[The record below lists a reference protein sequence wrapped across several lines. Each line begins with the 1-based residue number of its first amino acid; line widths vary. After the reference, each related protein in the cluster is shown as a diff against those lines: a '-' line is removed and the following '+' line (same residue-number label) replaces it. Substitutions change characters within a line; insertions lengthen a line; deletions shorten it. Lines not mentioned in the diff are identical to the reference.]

1 VTCAPR
7 GDPDRVPPS
16 YEIRL
21 ICQDGVQ
28 DDVFDD
34 LTVIRVGSVLFLRG
48 CLDQS
53 ALHGVLE
60 RIRVAGWQVLDV
72 RRVRST
78 PRAEA
83 ARG

>member
-1 VTCAPR
+1 VPR
-7 GDPDRVPPS
+7 S

-21 ICQDGVQ
+21 ICQDGVPG
-28 DDVFDD
+28 DLFGD
-34 LTVIRVGSVLFLRG
+34 LTVTRVGSVLSLRG

-60 RIRVAGWQVLDV
+60 RIRVAGWQVVDV
-72 RRVRST
+72 RRVRSK